1 MREKILSGNTWT
13 PAWSQS
19 IKASETSKIQHI
31 DPNGTVDLQKSSN
44 STNQVCQQFFSNSRK
59 MASTDGDIVPLEV
72 SFITTIIINT
82 ITCPFVVLLNI
93 QVIIAVK
100 TRPRLQ
106 TNSNILLACLA
117 VTDALTG
124 LLGQPSYILWTI
136 FQLSGLSSSKTVGR
150 FHFNVAL
157 TFAVASCL
165 HLILVTF
172 ERLIAIKFTVHYP
185 NIVTGNNMMIAVIV
199 VWIIAFIC
207 NICQALKL
215 YLVLYYMV
223 GLIGI
228 SCILFVAFTYM
239 ILYHETRRH
248 QRKIKA
254 QQVPQEEVERFTKEN
269 KALQTTVLVVG
280 GVIICLLPVCFCLIV
295 VATGLYSFCPING
308 SMWQTC
314 SMLNSLVNPLIYC
327 WRQKAI
333 RKLVFTH
340 CRRRTQVVQPATQW
354 RGGISQREWKKKLL
368 SFCFIWELHFW
379 LGESILLPHA

>member
-1 MREKILSGNTWT
+1 
-13 PAWSQS
+13 
-19 IKASETSKIQHI
+19 
-31 DPNGTVDLQKSSN
+31 
-44 STNQVCQQFFSNSRK
+44 
-59 MASTDGDIVPLEV
+59 MATTEGDTAKVPLEV
-72 SFITTIIINT
+72 SYIIAIIINT
-82 ITCPFVVLLNI
+82 ITCPFVVLLNV
-93 QVIIAVK
+93 QVIMAVK
-100 TRPRLQ
+100 TRRRLR

-172 ERLIAIKFTVHYP
+172 ERLIAIKFTTHYP
-185 NIVTGNNMMIAVIV
+185 NIVTGNNMTMAVIV
-199 VWIIAFIC
+199 VWIFALIC
-207 NICQALKL
+207 NFCHALKL
-215 YLVLYYMV
+215 YLVLYYV
-223 GLIGI
+223 AGLVGI
-228 SCILFVAFTYM
+228 SCILFIVFTYVV
-239 ILYHETRRH
+239 LYRETRRH
-248 QRKIKA
+248 QRKIKV
-254 QQVPQEEVERFTKEN
+254 QQVPQDEVERFTKEN

-295 VATGLYSFCPING
+295 VVTGLYSFCPING

-314 SMLNSLVNPLIYC
+314 NMLNSLVNPLIYC

-340 CRRRTQVVQPATQW
+340 CRRRTQFVQPAIQW
-354 RGGISQREWKKKLL
+354 RRGLWQRNWKRNLL
-368 SFCFIWELHFW
+368 SFCMRTTLLIRRVDSFTTGKMWFSKALFELTEKKTLQGRVFPQIQAQPFFADIATLNDSSSSFLKVSNDW
-379 LGESILLPHA
+379 VYFR